1 VENIMKKLSVIFTV
15 AIAMLFVSNPALAEG
30 VTVPADGSAGDAGW
44 VAVGAGLAIGL
55 AAFGGALGQGNTA
68 KAAMEGMSRN
78 PSKDLLVPMIIAM
91 ALTESLVILAFLVA
105 SGLSGKI

>member
-1 VENIMKKLSVIFTV
+1 MKKLSVIFTV
-15 AIAMLFVSNPALAEG
+15 AIAMLFVSNPAFAEG
-30 VTVPADGSAGDAGW
+30 ISVPADGTAGDAGW

-55 AAFGGALGQGNTA
+55 AAFGGALGQGNAA

-78 PSKDLLVPMIIAM
+78 PSKDHLVNMIIAM

-105 SGLSGKI
+105 QSLAGKI

>member
-1 VENIMKKLSVIFTV
+1 MKKLSVIFTV
-15 AIAMLFVSNPALAEG
+15 AIAMLFVSNPAFAEATTSVISG
-30 VTVPADGSAGDAGW
+30 NSGDGDAGW

-55 AAFGGALGQGNTA
+55 AAFGGALGQGNAA

-78 PSKDLLVPMIIAM
+78 PSKDQLVNMIIAM

-105 SGLSGKI
+105 QSLADKI

>member
-1 VENIMKKLSVIFTV
+1 MKKMINVFVV
-15 AIAMLFVSNPALAEG
+15 AVAMLFVSNPAFAEG
-30 VTVPADGSAGDAGW
+30 ASVTADGASGDAGW
-44 VAVGAGLAIGL
+44 VAMAAGLAIGL
-55 AAFGGALGQGNTA
+55 SALGGALGQGNTA

-78 PSKDLLVPMIIAM
+78 PSKDLTVPMIIAM

>member
-1 VENIMKKLSVIFTV
+1 MKKLSVIFTV
-15 AIAMLFVSNPALAEG
+15 AIAMLFVSNPAFAEG
-30 VTVPADGSAGDAGW
+30 PSVISGNSGAGDAGW

-55 AAFGGALGQGNTA
+55 AAFGGALGQGNAA

-78 PSKDLLVPMIIAM
+78 PSKDHLVNMIIAM

-105 SGLSGKI
+105 QSLAGKI

>member
-1 VENIMKKLSVIFTV
+1 MKKLSVIFTV
-15 AIAMLFVSNPALAEG
+15 AIAMLLVSNPAFAGEG
-30 VTVPADGSAGDAGW
+30 QLVSLKAGPGDAGW

-55 AAFGGALGQGNTA
+55 AAFGGALGQGNAA

-78 PSKDLLVPMIIAM
+78 PSKDHLVNMIIAM

-105 SGLSGKI
+105 QSLAGKI

>member
-1 VENIMKKLSVIFTV
+1 MKKLSVIFTV
-15 AIAMLFVSNPALAEG
+15 AIAMLFVSNPAFAEG
-30 VTVPADGSAGDAGW
+30 ASVISGGTAGDAGW

-55 AAFGGALGQGNTA
+55 AAFGGALGQGNAA

-78 PSKDLLVPMIIAM
+78 PSKDHLVNMIIAM

-105 SGLSGKI
+105 QSLAGKI